1 MVQNN
6 NKKMIYSHKFFW
18 VRDLGT
24 AYLGGSGS
32 GSCVRLHSKYQ
43 PGCNYL
49 DVMH

>member
-1 MVQNN
+1 
-6 NKKMIYSHKFFW
+6 MIYSHKFFW